1 MIESAWRSESYY
13 RSSPW
18 RGTWRGEGGG
28 VLLNQAP
35 HILDRYAWLCGMPET
50 VTARCDT
57 TLHDIEVE
65 DTASAILYH
74 SNGAHGYI
82 HISTIEAPAI
92 SRMVLCCDR
101 GRITVENGKVQV
113 TKLRDSIRER
123 TANDTQPMGA
133 LESETRT
140 INLPT
145 DGDVLG
151 VFYDDFV
158 AASHGSGTLTCPGD
172 EGRNAVEL
180 ANAMLLSSARGTSV
194 SLPLDRQQYAEF
206 MEKMLGRELQVV

>member
-1 MIESAWRSESYY
+1 
-13 RSSPW
+13 
-18 RGTWRGEGGG
+18 

-57 TLHDIEVE
+57 TLHNIEVE

-74 SNGAHGYI
+74 TNGAHGYI

-113 TKLRDSIRER
+113 SKLRDSIRER

-158 AASHGSGTLTCPGD
+158 AAEHGSGTLTCPGD

-194 SLPLDRQQYAEF
+194 TLPLDRGQYSEF
-206 MEKMLGRELQVV
+206 IEKMLRNELQPV

>member
-1 MIESAWRSESYY
+1 
-13 RSSPW
+13 
-18 RGTWRGEGGG
+18 

-57 TLHDIEVE
+57 SLHDIEVE
-65 DTASAILYH
+65 DTASAILH
-74 SNGAHGYI
+74 HANGAHGYI
-82 HISTIEAPAI
+82 HISTIEAPPI

-101 GRITVENGKVQV
+101 GRITVENGKVEV
-113 TKLRDSIRER
+113 AKLRDSIRER
-123 TANDTQPMGA
+123 TANDTQLMGA
-133 LESETRT
+133 LPSETRT
-140 INLPT
+140 IQLPS

-158 AASHGSGTLTCPGD
+158 AAVHGSGVLTCPGD

-180 ANAMLLSSARGTSV
+180 ANAMLLSSAQGTSV

-206 MEKMLGRELQVV
+206 IEKMLGRELQPV

>member
-1 MIESAWRSESYY
+1 
-13 RSSPW
+13 
-18 RGTWRGEGGG
+18 
-28 VLLNQAP
+28 
-35 HILDRYAWLCGMPET
+35 MPET

-57 TLHDIEVE
+57 TLHEIEVE

-74 SNGAHGYI
+74 ANGAHGYI

-123 TANDTQPMGA
+123 TANDTQLMGA
-133 LESETRT
+133 LESETRA

-145 DGDVLG
+145 DGDVLA

-158 AASHGSGTLTCPGD
+158 AAVHGSGVLTCPGD

-180 ANAMLLSSARGTSV
+180 ANAMLLSSAKGTAIH
-194 SLPLDRQQYAEF
+194 LPLDRQAYTDY
-206 MEKMLGRELQVV
+206 MEKMLGRELQPA

>member
-1 MIESAWRSESYY
+1 
-13 RSSPW
+13 
-18 RGTWRGEGGG
+18 
-28 VLLNQAP
+28 
-35 HILDRYAWLCGMPET
+35 MPEA

-57 TLHDIEVE
+57 NLHAIEVE

-74 SNGAHGYI
+74 ANGAHGYI

-101 GRITVENGKVQV
+101 GRVTVENGKVQV

-123 TANDTQPMGA
+123 TANDTQLMGA
-133 LESETRT
+133 LASETRT

-151 VFYDDFV
+151 VFYDDFL
-158 AASHGSGTLTCPGD
+158 AAVHGTGSLTCPGY

-180 ANAMLLSSARGTSV
+180 ANAMLLSSAQGSSV
-194 SLPLDRQQYAEF
+194 SLPLDRQQYSEF
-206 MEKMLGRELQVV
+206 MEKKLAQELQAV